1 MKTMNSFSSLQQLV
15 INFGESRQT
24 GGELLHLDLIFADY
38 FEMRGGIKLIRMANN
53 SKQPGN

>member
-1 MKTMNSFSSLQQLV
+1 MNSLSLLQQIV